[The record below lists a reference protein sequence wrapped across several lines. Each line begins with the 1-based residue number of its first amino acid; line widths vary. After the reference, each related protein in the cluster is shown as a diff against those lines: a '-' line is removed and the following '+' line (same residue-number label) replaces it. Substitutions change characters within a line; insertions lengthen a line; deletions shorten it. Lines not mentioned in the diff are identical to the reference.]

1 MTIGGCGPLAGAA
14 RRLNAALA
22 RSAAR
27 SGSAPLAL
35 AALDGSSPAV
45 VEALVMAAPAE
56 SAFRPDGALGGATP
70 AEAVSEEARAM
81 SARSAPQQ
89 IGSSHASLISPFPRL
104 VAPRLLL
111 QVDLWDVFSTRFLK
125 HHHHLSIF
133 FSIKLNSPRHPFRR
147 EIGSLVEYYALELHS
162 PQLKVRD
169 KTPPQFLTEFFRA
182 IFSAFQNKHMT
193 RR

>member
-1 MTIGGCGPLAGAA
+1 MIGREKTQELLFYQSG
-14 RRLNAALA
+14 
-22 RSAAR
+22 RS
-27 SGSAPLAL
+27 
-35 AALDGSSPAV
+35 
-45 VEALVMAAPAE
+45 
-56 SAFRPDGALGGATP
+56 LG
-70 AEAVSEEARAM
+70 R
-81 SARSAPQQ
+81 
-89 IGSSHASLISPFPRL
+89 F
-104 VAPRLLL
+104 
-111 QVDLWDVFSTRFLK
+111 FLK